1 MDSELA
7 ERLQRLESHLSHL
20 ERQYEELNQVVI
32 DQAKAIKKLQTNQQR
47 IAESV
52 ETAEL
57 DRINSTNS
65 KPPHYQ

>member
-7 ERLQRLESHLSHL
+7 QRLERIESYAAHL

-32 DQAKAIKKLQTNQQR
+32 EQGKALRKIQAHQLR
-47 IAESV
+47 LSESV

-57 DRINSTNS
+57 DRIRSTNA

>member
-1 MDSELA
+1 MEPELS
-7 ERLQRLESHLSHL
+7 ERLQRLESHVAHL
-20 ERQYEELNQVVI
+20 EHQYEELNQVIIEQSRVI
-32 DQAKAIKKLQTNQQR
+32 KRLQNQQQR

-57 DRINSTNS
+57 DRIKSTNA